1 MVSAFHGRSVI
12 IKDSDHNV
20 IGEFTSQL
28 KTAEYLGVNRNKVA
42 RYLNT
47 GNLLDSDKGP
57 VYVIDKEQI
66 KARSIKIQVLDI
78 NRNLLDSCSSVR
90 AAAKKY
96 NVPLSTI
103 STTYLNKDKLYKNK
117 YYFVSESNIN

>member
-1 MVSAFHGRSVI
+1 MVVGGQPPVI
-12 IKDSDHNV
+12 IKDSEQKV
-20 IGEFTSQL
+20 IGEFSSQI

-57 VYVIDKEQI
+57 VYVIDKVQI
-66 KARSIKIQVLDI
+66 KARSVKVQVLDV
-78 NRNLLDSCSSVR
+78 NRNLLDTCSSIR

-103 STTYLNKDKLYKNK
+103 SSSYLDKDKLYKNK
-117 YYFVSESNIN
+117 YYFVSESNTS